1 MKKTSP
7 NTITPAKTKAT
18 QHGTGHWRNIPE
30 NGIKL
35 PEDSKDSAPRI
46 LNATRHNDKST
57 GKKAGGI
64 KHVYKWREWFST
76 IKPREM
82 LQVTIQPEHEF
93 CRRNPEFAGKTV
105 WAEVHCIDVDSKTIN
120 LKIASR
126 MLEFWVRL
134 HLTVLFDETN
144 PHFLEYNPVRI
155 LSRKR
160 SHGKKIQ
167 QTEDK

>member
-1 MKKTSP
+1 MKKTSA
-7 NTITPAKTKAT
+7 NTITPAKTKAI

-30 NGIKL
+30 NGIKS
-35 PEDSKDSAPRI
+35 PEPAPRI

-64 KHVYKWREWFST
+64 KHVYKWRDWFST

-93 CRRNPEFAGKTV
+93 CRRNPEFAGKTI
-105 WAEVHCIDVDSKTIN
+105 WAEVHSLDTEKRYIQ
-120 LKIASR
+120 LKIPAK
-126 MLEFWVRL
+126 LFGKFNALL
-134 HLTVLFDETN
+134 HFTVLFDDSD
-144 PHFLEYNPVRI
+144 PSFLSYNPVRI

-160 SHGKKIQ
+160 SRGKKVQ
-167 QTEDK
+167 QTGDK

>member
-1 MKKTSP
+1 MKK
-7 NTITPAKTKAT
+7 NTITPAKTKAI

-35 PEDSKDSAPRI
+35 QEDSKVAEPAPRI

-64 KHVYKWREWFST
+64 KHVYKWRDWFST
-76 IKPREM
+76 IQPREM

-105 WAEVHCIDVDSKTIN
+105 WAEVHHIDKGLQYIQ
-120 LKIASR
+120 LKIPA
-126 MLEFWVRL
+126 RL
-134 HLTVLFDETN
+134 VGMDVKLHFTVLFDDTD
-144 PHFLEYNPVRI
+144 PHFLSYNPVRI

-160 SHGKKIQ
+160 TGRGKTKCLS
-167 QTEDK
+167 